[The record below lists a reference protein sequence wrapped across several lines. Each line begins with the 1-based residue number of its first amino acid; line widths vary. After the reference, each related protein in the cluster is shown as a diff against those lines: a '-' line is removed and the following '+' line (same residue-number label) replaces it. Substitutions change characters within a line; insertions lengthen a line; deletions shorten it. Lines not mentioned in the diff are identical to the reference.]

1 MLPRL
6 PAQVRRYQREIVALR
21 GVNYTD
27 CFSDG
32 DLAQS
37 RNLSTRRW
45 PCLCTRWGRNH
56 LEQYDGAA
64 ALTAWEELVVVK
76 GGRLYYGGQDVGA
89 VSNGAKQF
97 AVLNTK
103 LVIWPD
109 KKYLDLQN
117 RTVKP
122 LGASVTG
129 TAAFTKGTLQI
140 SGRQDLTG
148 LFSAGDTVT
157 VSGCTDLPANN
168 KDIRVKS
175 VKLDTLTVEEN
186 GFEAGIETGSVTIE
200 RRIPDLDF
208 ICESEN
214 RLWGC
219 SNETRTIYA
228 SALGDPT
235 NFFTYQGLSTDS
247 YAVAVGSEG
256 DFTGCC
262 RISSAVLFWKE
273 RTLHKILGSYPAE
286 YAQYSYSVEG
296 LKAGC
301 HKSLQVINEVLY
313 YMGVSG
319 VHAYSGGTPS
329 RISAGFEGKDFR
341 NAVAGTDGERYYLSV
356 TEGQQSHLFT
366 YDLAR
371 GIWLRE
377 DETKCTGFARLG
389 DSLYFLTAGGEVWQT
404 RGGGTTAS
412 GGEEE
417 IEWEARFTPFYET
430 AAGRKRYSRL
440 TLRMEL
446 PRGSWLRAQ
455 LRSQNGAWETVGQ
468 WTGQANDALTASL
481 PIRRGDKLELRL
493 AGKGPCA
500 VLDVVREFSVESRR

>member
-1 MLPRL
+1 MLLPKL
-6 PAQVRRYQREIVALR
+6 PARIRRNRQEIMALR

-27 CFSDG
+27 SYNDG

-45 PCLCTRWGRNH
+45 PYLSARWGRRH
-56 LEQYDGAA
+56 VEEYDGAT

-76 GGRLYYGGQDVGA
+76 AGHLYYGGQDVGE
-89 VSNGAKQF
+89 VTPGEKQF

-109 KKYLDLQN
+109 KKYLDLQSKTIHN
-117 RTVKP
+117 M
-122 LGASVTG
+122 GASVSALNG
-129 TAAFTKGTLQI
+129 VFTTNTLT
-140 SGRQDLTG
+140 LTG
-148 LFSAGDTVT
+148 VSGKFKAGDTVNIKGSSIT
-157 VSGCTDLPANN
+157 GNN
-168 KDIRVKS
+168 KDVYIKAVSGNR
-175 VKLDTLTVEEN
+175 LTVEDHT
-186 GFEAGIETGSVTIE
+186 FTAGTSQTAVTVT
-200 RRIPDLDF
+200 RRIPDMDY

-235 NFFTYQGLSTDS
+235 NFYNYQGLSTDS
-247 YAVAVGSEG
+247 YAVSVGSEG

-286 YAQYSYSVEG
+286 YAQYTYSVEG

-301 HKSLQVINEVLY
+301 HKSLQVVNEVLY
-313 YMGVSG
+313 YMGEAG

-329 RISAGFEGKDFR
+329 RISPGFDGRDFGD
-341 NAVAGTDGERYYLSV
+341 AVAGTDGERYYLSV
-356 TEGQQSHLFT
+356 AEGPGVHHLFT
-366 YDLAR
+366 YDLNR
-371 GIWLRE
+371 SIWLRE
-377 DETKCTGFARLG
+377 DETDCVDFARLG
-389 DSLYFLTAGGEVWQT
+389 NALYFLTSEGEVWQT
-404 RGGGTTAS
+404 QGGDDQQVS
-412 GGEEE
+412 
-417 IEWEARFTPFYET
+417 WEAQFTPFYET
-430 AAGRKRYSRL
+430 ILGRKRYTRL
-440 TLRMEL
+440 TLRLEL

-455 LRSQNGAWETVGQ
+455 LRGKNGVWETVAQ
-468 WTGQANDALTASL
+468 WTTAGAGSEKTDALTAVL

-493 AGKGPCA
+493 EGKGPFT
-500 VLDVVREFSVESRR
+500 VLDVMREFTVESMR

>member
-6 PAQVRRYQREIVALR
+6 PARVRRYQQEIVALR

-27 CFSDG
+27 NFTDG

-37 RNLSTRRW
+37 TNLSTRRW
-45 PCLCTRWGRNH
+45 PCLCTRWGRDH
-56 LEQYDGAA
+56 LEQYDGATA
-64 ALTAWEELVVVK
+64 MTAWEELVVVK

-89 VSNGAKQF
+89 VSPGAKQF
-97 AVLNTK
+97 AVVNTK

-109 KKYLDLQN
+109 KKYLDLQS
-117 RTVKP
+117 KALHG

-129 TAAFTKGTLQI
+129 ANAVFTANSLTL
-140 SGRQDLTG
+140 SGVSG
-148 LFSAGDTVT
+148 KFKSGDTVT
-157 VSGCTDLPANN
+157 VSGSSIAANN
-168 KDIRVKS
+168 KDVYIKS
-175 VKLDTLTVEEN
+175 VSGDAITVED
-186 GFEAGIETGSVTIE
+186 GAFTAGVSESPVTVE
-200 RRIPDLDF
+200 RRIPGLDF

-219 SNETRTIYA
+219 SNQTRTIYA

-235 NFFTYQGLSTDS
+235 NFFSYQGLSTDS

-301 HKSLQVINEVLY
+301 HKSMQVINEVLY

-329 RISAGFEGKDFR
+329 RVSDGFEGKDFR

-356 TEGQQSHLFT
+356 TEGRQSHLFT

-377 DETKCTGFARLG
+377 DGTKCVDFARLG
-389 DSLYFLTAGGEVWQT
+389 DSLYFLTADGEVWQT
-404 RGGGTTAS
+404 RGGDD
-412 GGEEE
+412 GEL
-417 IEWEARFTPFYET
+417 EWEAQFTPFYET
-430 AAGRKRYSRL
+430 VKGRKRYSRL
-440 TLRMEL
+440 TLRLEL
-446 PRGSWLRAQ
+446 PQGSWLRAWM
-455 LRSQNGAWETVGQ
+455 RGQNDVWVTVGQ
-468 WTGQANDALTASL
+468 WTGGKTGTLTAVL
-481 PIRRGDKLELRL
+481 PIRRGDKMELRL
-493 AGKGPCA
+493 QGKGPCA
-500 VLDVVREFSVESRR
+500 VLDVLREFSVESNR